1 MIVPAQAATIVLVA
15 VATTDPVL
23 KCRIWIA
30 KHRIGRVVV
39 KRANASKTFNAE
51 VAIAGVAAEIASV
64 VEDSAVV
71 AAAASGVDDD
81 N

>member
-1 MIVPAQAATIVLVA
+1 MIVPEAATIDLVA
-15 VATTDPVL
+15 VGTTDPVL
-23 KCRIWIA
+23 RCRIWTA

-51 VAIAGVAAEIASV
+51 VAIAGVAVEIASV

-71 AAAASGVDDD
+71 AAAGSGVDDD